1 MDETQRS
8 LNRGSHVNSPVPGE
22 NHPGRWLRGGRADG
36 FTDVGSVAFPVCK
49 DQQREL
55 HKCWDQ
61 AQEREGREEP
71 TLLLGSCLGNRVGVG
86 QQTLPEVIE
95 GSRMWRE
102 KVSQEHG
109 GVKEINTIIS
119 PATF

>member
-1 MDETQRS
+1 MESEQGKPR
-8 LNRGSHVNSPVPGE
+8 NSPVPGE

-36 FTDVGSVAFPVCK
+36 FTHIGSVAFPVCK

-61 AQEREGREEP
+61 AQEWDGREEP
-71 TLLLGSCLGNRVGVG
+71 TLLLGSCLGNRVGAG
-86 QQTLPEVIE
+86 QQSLPEVIE
-95 GSRMWRE
+95 GSWMWRE
-102 KVSQEHG
+102 KMSQEHG